1 MSAPFEEIQPCY
13 HMTGLLSQLAD
24 GTLSGLSLWYARQH
38 IAGCAHCRDAHG
50 ALVTLREHLAS
61 LRNSP
66 ESDGLRLS
74 EERRSTLEAALD
86 ALEHKRSD
94 IAG

>member
-50 ALVTLREHLAS
+50 ALVTLREHLATLKDTPS
-61 LRNSP
+61 
-66 ESDGLRLS
+66 EGEHRLS
-74 EERRSTLEAALD
+74 DQRRTQLEAALD
-86 ALEHKRSD
+86 ALEQKRSD